1 MSLSAKGFTQQPQE
15 TEAYCLPAICT
26 AATLEDFKKVSN
38 SSETLLRVEYCAGCS
53 ANGHISAAFDPDK
66 ITIYLGNA
74 DGSDLFGNIKILE
87 KNNIQEDWEPGKLFA
102 VMMKALEQHFNT
114 LHMPIPEHITISN
127 YLQQFDN
134 QYATDPKVRELK
146 LEHITPEF
154 VRSWVNPK
162 HAGNPKIIFAVRMK
176 MIIVLTENND
186 RMRAD
191 RMRADFILGEILP
204 RITEKKPSD
213 LMQFMFIPN
222 IMDIMSSC
230 SQMLP
235 HMVFF
240 KQDTA
245 QCAPYDVVGKL
256 FQTFFDSQSETLTWE
271 LVRLTAL
278 KPHYDSVQSFE
289 EDLQNKHNEGTAI
302 LTAKKKVHTCIDQL
316 SKNQVLKGVFN
327 RIINAMVEELIIS
340 HTILPEADK
349 SDEAVA

>member
-15 TEAYCLPAICT
+15 TEVYCLPEICT
-26 AATLEDFKKVSN
+26 AATLEDFNKISD
-38 SSETLLRVEYCAGCS
+38 SSETLFTVKYCAGCS
-53 ANGHISAAFDPDK
+53 VSGHIAAAFQRAK
-66 ITIYLGNA
+66 VSIYLSDA
-74 DGSDLFGNIKILE
+74 DGSELFGNIRIL
-87 KNNIQEDWEPGKLFA
+87 KKRTIPEDWEPGKLFA
-102 VMMKALEQHFNT
+102 GMMKALEQHFNT

-154 VRSWVNPK
+154 VRSWVNPE

-186 RMRAD
+186 SVRAS
-191 RMRADFILGEILP
+191 FILGEILP

-222 IMDIMSSC
+222 IMNIMSSC

-235 HMVFF
+235 HMFFF

-256 FQTFFDSQSETLTWE
+256 FQTFFDSQSAILTWE
-271 LVRLTAL
+271 LERLTAL
-278 KPHYDSVQSFE
+278 APHYDSVQSFNE
-289 EDLQNKHNEGTAI
+289 ALQNKKEEVTVIEATKQDVSSFINE
-302 LTAKKKVHTCIDQL
+302 L
-316 SKNQVLKGVFN
+316 SKNQDLKDVFN

-340 HTILPEADK
+340 HTILPVADK